1 MSFRLVLLIK
11 KLARPVG
18 AWLGFSGLYA
28 LTAGTC
34 PFCGQT
40 SCPGGAVTAG
50 IAGALLA
57 AGLSLWKRLAAPPP
71 ETLEFN
77 TTKPN
82 TTKPN
87 TTKPNTT
94 EHKETS
100 R

>member
-1 MSFRLVLLIK
+1 MSFRLALLIK
-11 KLARPVG
+11 KLIRPFG

-50 IAGALLA
+50 IVGGVLA

-82 TTKPN
+82 TTN
-87 TTKPNTT
+87 PNTT
-94 EHKETS
+94 EHKETAQ
-100 R
+100 